1 MTHRFSCPT
10 ACGILVPRPGIKPMS
25 PALAGRFPTT
35 GPPGKSPLSF
45 WKHSLLLASQTRWW
59 STYPSLPRT
68 LPPLAQKVLHPT
80 KHSVP
85 GKPETC
91 CKLIFLLPHGVLVWA
106 PPRENSETR
115 IRVQVVY
122 FGGDPG
128 KYQQGCK
135 EVDRGKKT
143 AGTRWELHP
152 GRDRWAITG
161 TRISESSHL
170 RGEGAGTCVHQVQGF
185 G

>member
-1 MTHRFSCPT
+1 MGSVVATHRFSCPT

-135 EVDRGKKT
+135 EVDQGKKDSRYKVG
-143 AGTRWELHP
+143 ASSQQGPLGNNWDKDLRV
-152 GRDRWAITG
+152 
-161 TRISESSHL
+161 ISPE
-170 RGEGAGTCVHQVQGF
+170 R
-185 G
+185 